1 MHTRKNFIAK
11 NEEFPCENCGHQ
23 NPKLKGSYRNHCQN
37 CLYSLHVDENIPGDR
52 ASECHG
58 LMIPIQVDQD
68 GKKGW
73 IIYHKC
79 QKCGKMISN
88 MAADDDNFDK
98 IILLT
103 QKINESARIKKVGR

>member
-1 MHTRKNFIAK
+1 MQTRKNFIAK
-11 NEEFPCENCGHQ
+11 NENFTCQNCDHK
-23 NPKLKGSYRNHCQN
+23 NTKLKGSYRNHCQE
-37 CLYSLHVDENIPGDR
+37 CLYSLHVDKDLPGDR
-52 ASECHG
+52 LSECKN
-58 LMIPIQVDQD
+58 LMAPVDVDQN

-98 IILLT
+98 LILLT
-103 QKINESARIKKVGR
+103 QTTNESARIKKNRD